1 MGLFSI
7 LKKNKTLIEKETPI
21 TTHSIIVKRKQNK
34 RIYIGQ
40 IVSIEA
46 DISDNIKFYLSSYND
61 GYISNKIAKKDEEFC
76 QKYNYAIIRN
86 FDNDNI
92 HAMIICC
99 DGYLMRFKVELT
111 KEFKNGDAF
120 IIKDNILFDN
130 NNKVGKIT
138 DNRFDPNLKIA
149 FNELD
154 NDRLIA
160 FIRK

>member
-7 LKKNKTLIEKETPI
+7 FKNNKTLIKKETPI

-34 RIYIGQ
+34 NIYIGQ
-40 IVSIEA
+40 IVSIET
-46 DISDNIKFYLSSYND
+46 DISDNIKFYLSSYSD
-61 GYISNKIAKKDEEFC
+61 GYISNKIAKKDEDFC
-76 QKYNYAIIRN
+76 QKYDYAIIRS
-86 FDNDNI
+86 FDNENI

-99 DGYLMRFKVELT
+99 DGYLMRLKVELT

-130 NNKVGKIT
+130 NNAVGKII
-138 DNRFDPNLKIA
+138 DNRFDSNLKIT

-154 NDRLIA
+154 NDRLVV